1 MARLG
6 KYLQKRG
13 WASAQAVQSALASQ
27 AAGGGRLGTN
37 LLDSNVLT
45 EDQLT
50 RALAEVH
57 RLPGAGA
64 EDLRGVPD
72 EVIALL
78 PAKVARRVG
87 AVPFKAFGTQV
98 HVALAD
104 PDNLAAQD
112 EVTFAIGKRVVFYV
126 APEVRVA
133 EALERY
139 YDEPCSSRVAS
150 LVDRLN
156 RTRFLWDR
164 PEAPAEI
171 RRTEW
176 SEPATALFTPAP
188 RLPTP
193 PAPMSAAPPRPAA
206 PAAQTTPLATP
217 LAPAPRPSPRPSAPP
232 VARPP
237 APTVVTVSET
247 ERFALELPEPE
258 AVVVEE
264 APAPLVV
271 PSVPLDLPPPVRTV
285 EEAVARLE
293 GAHDAETIGAV
304 VVEFLGR
311 EFDRVALFKAFSDR
325 VEGWLGAGADLDRA
339 ALEAYVQGLDEPSV
353 FLNLRTGGS
362 YVLGSL
368 PRMPSHRRLA
378 ALWGAVP
385 GGIWLFLPLRI
396 HGRLVSVVALE
407 RGGQTPRPA
416 DLEGGL
422 AVSTAAALA
431 FERCILRRKK
441 E

>member
-112 EVTFAIGKRVVFYV
+112 EVVFAVGKRVVFYV

-139 YDEPCSSRVAS
+139 YGEPCSSRVAS

-164 PEAPAEI
+164 PESPAEGQ
-171 RRTEW
+171 RPEW

-188 RLPTP
+188 RLPTLPPPLPSPPTRPTAPAPPVARMLPALPPPVVLP
-193 PAPMSAAPPRPAA
+193 PAPRA
-206 PAAQTTPLATP
+206 
-217 LAPAPRPSPRPSAPP
+217 
-232 VARPP
+232 ARPP

-247 ERFALELPEPE
+247 ERFALQQPESAPP
-258 AVVVEE
+258 AVEE
-264 APAPLVV
+264 APAPIVV
-271 PSVPLDLPPPVRTV
+271 PSIPLDLPPPVRTV
-285 EEAVARLE
+285 DEAVARLE
-293 GAHDAETIGAV
+293 SARDAEAIGAV
-304 VVEFLGR
+304 LIEFLGR
-311 EFDRVALFKAFSDR
+311 EFDRVALFKAFGDR
-325 VEGWLGAGADLDRA
+325 VEGWLGSGADLDVA
-339 ALEAYVQGLDEPSV
+339 ALEAYVQRLDEPSV

-368 PRMPSHRRLA
+368 PRMPAHRRLA

-385 GGIWLFLPLRI
+385 GGIWCFLPLRI
-396 HGRLVSVVALE
+396 HGRLVSVIALE
-407 RGGQTPRPA
+407 RGGQTPRPT
-416 DLEGGL
+416 DIEGGL